1 VPNRGEPLDRPTM
14 PVRGASFAETALFT
28 ASLGSMQG
36 GRLLYAFALASKLN
50 PAEFTAWSLVMA
62 SLAYLPLLTL
72 GLING
77 LGRSLPYLAGAGD
90 SEEERTSVGTS
101 WFVVLGL
108 AAIGLVVAVWVALAL
123 GTYKPV
129 LILAVLATWAVFQLQ
144 QVILRSYLKFI
155 AASYQQLTIGF
166 LSIAAAVVVFL
177 GPLQGFEQAVL
188 AYALAVV
195 GAIVVGTAAHSPVFA
210 LPSARV
216 FVRLVAVGWPI
227 AAAGVLFGVLIS
239 ADRWIATALIGARGA
254 APYVLAATLASG
266 LMLLPNAISQQTY
279 PRMARIYGAT
289 KDFHEVLRLA
299 KSQNRVAG
307 LGTFLLVVPASILAS
322 AAILVLP
329 SEYREGIPVLIVLS
343 ASLVCL
349 AQSTGYG
356 NALNTLGRQ
365 WVYLS
370 AQAGALFAGVSAMA
384 ILGTL
389 LGVSGVA
396 LGVAVGYAAFALFV
410 RLPFRRMAG
419 HPRVE
424 PDSAPPQPKE
434 SGVCEAADVVR
445 PQ

>member
-177 GPLQGFEQAVL
+177 GPLQGFEQAV
-188 AYALAVV
+188 
-195 GAIVVGTAAHSPVFA
+195 
-210 LPSARV
+210 
-216 FVRLVAVGWPI
+216 
-227 AAAGVLFGVLIS
+227 
-239 ADRWIATALIGARGA
+239 
-254 APYVLAATLASG
+254 
-266 LMLLPNAISQQTY
+266 
-279 PRMARIYGAT
+279 
-289 KDFHEVLRLA
+289 
-299 KSQNRVAG
+299 
-307 LGTFLLVVPASILAS
+307 
-322 AAILVLP
+322 
-329 SEYREGIPVLIVLS
+329 
-343 ASLVCL
+343 
-349 AQSTGYG
+349 
-356 NALNTLGRQ
+356 
-365 WVYLS
+365 
-370 AQAGALFAGVSAMA
+370 
-384 ILGTL
+384 
-389 LGVSGVA
+389 
-396 LGVAVGYAAFALFV
+396 
-410 RLPFRRMAG
+410 
-419 HPRVE
+419 
-424 PDSAPPQPKE
+424 
-434 SGVCEAADVVR
+434 
-445 PQ
+445 